1 VTSDTV
7 IPEQS
12 VDRRQVAVDAPVH
25 DENPQDIDEAIDLYG
40 DSSVREAPA
49 ELPAAPTAGRTGFA
63 DDHLGNPSTARGDP
77 AAPASRTPTPRRTP

>member
-1 VTSDTV
+1 MFDTV

-12 VDRRQVAVDAPVH
+12 VDRRQAAVVAPVH

-40 DSSVREAPA
+40 DSSVRGPPA
-49 ELPAAPTAGRTGFA
+49 GLPAAPSAGRTGFA
-63 DDHLGNPSTARGDP
+63 DDHRGNPPYARGDP